1 MLVCSLFFRYL
12 STAMLNIQNISMPSR
27 FSLWVGVV
35 LVIAAYLQ
43 KNTVF
48 LAAGCFFIV
57 IGVGLWLKYGDRS
70 AGLRKLNTLLYR
82 ILKKIPYINTTEFFY
97 TIQLRQEKIEK
108 THLKKRMVQ
117 GEEALKRMKNE
128 RK

>member
-1 MLVCSLFFRYL
+1 
-12 STAMLNIQNISMPSR
+12 MLNIQNISMPSR